1 MNYAVRITASYD
13 AYKKILSLWSL
24 KVGKLVVYEH
34 IGDKTEKTHIHLLIM
49 DSSVDAE
56 RLKQIAKAN
65 GSDVSGNAGWSFK
78 TKHKHHGPLT
88 EATQGRYITYMTKGI
103 HEPKY
108 FSGVTAEYLE
118 ERKAAWIN
126 YQKGDKP
133 LSKDREIYDKFVGF
147 VGRENITN
155 SDVLRRQ
162 AIRYAFDSYGVINR
176 AALTMAGML
185 FRTHCY
191 MEEWSLEKDRKFNE
205 L

>member
-1 MNYAVRITASYD
+1 MNYAVRITTPYD
-13 AYKKILSLWSL
+13 AYQKILSLWAL

-34 IGDKTEKTHIHLLIM
+34 VGDKTEKTHVHLLIM
-49 DSSVDAE
+49 ESSVDAE
-56 RLKQIAKAN
+56 RLKQIAKEN
-65 GSDVSGNAGWSFK
+65 GSVPSGNKFWSFK

-88 EATQGRYITYMTKGI
+88 KETMDRYVTYMSKGI

-108 FSGVTAEYLE
+108 YTGVTPEYLA
-118 ERKAAWIN
+118 ERKAAWVK
-126 YQKGDKP
+126 YEKA

-147 VGRENITN
+147 VGRENLTN
-155 SDVLRRQ
+155 SETLRQQ
-162 AIRYAFDSYGVINR
+162 ATRYAFDSYGVINR

-191 MEEWSLEKDRKFNE
+191 IEGWSLEKDRKFNE